1 MPSAVL
7 LIPSKTPVIGLTTN
21 PAMPYVVP
29 IINPSNPSFYIPSN
43 GFVINPVTP
52 FSNPVKKFKP
62 AY

>member
-1 MPSAVL
+1 
-7 LIPSKTPVIGLTTN
+7 
-21 PAMPYVVP
+21 MPYVVP

>member
-7 LIPSKTPVIGLTTN
+7 LIPSKIPVTGFISN
-21 PAMPYVVP
+21 PARPYVVP
-29 IINPSNPSFYIPSN
+29 LINPSIPSYYIPSN
-43 GFVINPVTP
+43 GFIIKHVTP